1 MAVPRDVL
9 QTMLLLLGAAWRPHH
24 GVAVPYDRGGGGE
37 EEKKEEQK
45 EGEEA
50 EEAAAV
56 ESSRKGGEERFN
68 LDGYYPKTVRLSE
81 VPGYKRKG

>member
-37 EEKKEEQK
+37 EEKEEQK

-56 ESSRKGGEERFN
+56 ESSRKGGERT
-68 LDGYYPKTVRLSE
+68 LQP
-81 VPGYKRKG
+81 